1 MFGIL
6 LKMVD
11 EFSYLILGI
20 KEDEKNVEPISE
32 RDVKYTITS
41 VSPSRTTM
49 LEAQKYL

>member
-41 VSPSRTTM
+41 VYPSRTTM
-49 LEAQKYL
+49 LEAQKCL